1 MNQKTRRSDRGHI
14 PRYLRDTCNAYGDK
28 SPAQIQSEI
37 DRQKDRVRELM
48 NEIKEKHMDTD
59 SEGKKK
65 PSDSMEAN
73 MLIYQ
78 IDALHKN
85 IYTLRQY
92 QKTAEHKSLC
102 DMIKEGG
109 NKFWNFLLS
118 KGEPT
123 HDNVQDFQ
131 YRDINAF
138 RNSNLQ
144 LFSQWQVL
152 QSRYG
157 LLTLCNPD

>member
-1 MNQKTRRSDRGHI
+1 MD
-14 PRYLRDTCNAYGDK
+14 
-28 SPAQIQSEI
+28 EI
-37 DRQKDRVRELM
+37 RT
-48 NEIKEKHMDTD
+48 KHMDTD
-59 SEGKKK
+59 SEGKKRT
-65 PSDSMEAN
+65 SDSMEAN

-78 IDALHKN
+78 IDALRKN

-123 HDNVQDFQ
+123 HDNVRDFQ

-138 RNSNLQ
+138 RNSNPQ
-144 LFSQWQVL
+144 LFAQWQTAMEDEMKSLKERDIWDLVDCPPKRTPIKCRWVYDIKL
-152 QSRYG
+152 DGRKKA
-157 LLTLCNPD
+157 